1 MGDNRFEG
9 EFGLTFCNYDFWES
23 GGFNICFMKLGFLID
38 REFRKHFK
46 KWVFEKVEYLV
57 SSI

>member
-23 GGFNICFMKLGFLID
+23 DGFNKCFMKLSFLIN
-38 REFRKHFK
+38 REFGKNFK
-46 KWVFEKVEYLV
+46 KWVFEKVECLV